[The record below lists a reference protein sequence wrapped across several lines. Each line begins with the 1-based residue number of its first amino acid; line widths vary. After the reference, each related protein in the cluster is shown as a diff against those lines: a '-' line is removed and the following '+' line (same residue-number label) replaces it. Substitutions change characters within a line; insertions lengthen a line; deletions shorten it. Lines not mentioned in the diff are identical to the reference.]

1 MFNKNENTKI
11 IQYPLYFTVKKP
23 RISRKGT
30 YDVYDEDGNKVY
42 KIKRDGILN
51 SISVYNSTGTKMFTV
66 KEKGS
71 LKNKYIFY
79 KNKKEIGY
87 IKYSLNPLKPYTL
100 FYEDWAIDKYS
111 IIKDSTRLLKNNV
124 PVSFIEM
131 EEFQKEF
138 IVNYIDPNYAL
149 DSLMIFTGIYYREFF
164 YDSDSGH

>member
-1 MFNKNENTKI
+1 MFNKNETTKI

-51 SISVYNSTGTKMFTV
+51 SISVFNSAGTKMFTV
-66 KEKGS
+66 KEKGT
-71 LKNKYIFY
+71 LNNRYVFCR
-79 KNKKEIGY
+79 NKKEIGY
-87 IKYSLNPLKPYTL
+87 IKRSINPAKPFTL

-111 IIKDSTRLLKNNV
+111 VMKGSTRVLKNNV
-124 PVSFIEM
+124 PIAFIEM

-138 IVNYIDPNYAL
+138 IVNYNDPNYDL
-149 DSLMIFTGIYYREFF
+149 DSLMIFTGIYFSQFF
-164 YDSDSGH
+164 YDSRE